1 MVFMDNFVYILGNKF
16 EYDFLSAWIKYNRI
30 KEGISQ
36 EALAHGIC
44 STSHLSYFENG
55 KKKLRSELIE
65 ALLKKLRITNITGAE
80 DIGLIRQKFHILM
93 FQVESFDYE
102 SAEITYND
110 LSTLESLLRNSPY
123 NIEFNIYSLMYDI
136 LVERKSYNELKTS
149 INILDKVYSSLHQ
162 DLQYI
167 YMLSTGRFLY
177 EYISHTEGIRRLEK
191 AYKIKETPWINYRL
205 GVAYSL
211 NWQHLKSI
219 IYLEKALNS
228 YSLSGR
234 YRNSLECHSF
244 LGLSY
249 IFLKMYE
256 QSEFHLTSV
265 ANGSDY
271 FTLDKNIFAVYTNLA
286 KLYLEMGKYDKS
298 IAYCHLAM
306 NPLNSWET
314 DKRWTKSAWHASEQ
328 PILGACI
335 YIEVHKKLS
344 DVFNYKE
351 IFDKFLTD
359 SYKNSVYYN
368 YLYCLSLS
376 IFNFNEDI
384 FYKEVTDIILPFY
397 RDAGYLDIHY
407 KITLL
412 LIKHLESKRKYK
424 DANNLYR
431 KLLS

>member
-1 MVFMDNFVYILGNKF
+1 MDNFVYIFSNKF

-44 STSHLSYFENG
+44 SASHLSYFENG

-65 ALLKKLRITNITGAE
+65 ALLKKLKITNITGRK
-80 DIGLIRQKFHILM
+80 DIGLIRQKFHALM

-102 SAEITYND
+102 SAEITYNE
-110 LSTLESLLRNSPY
+110 LSTLEPLLRNSPY
-123 NIEFNIYSLMYDI
+123 NIEFNIYSLMYNI
-136 LVERKSYNELKTS
+136 LVERKSYNELEAA
-149 INILDKVYSSLHQ
+149 INILDKVYSSLHP

-167 YMLSTGRFLY
+167 YMLVTGRFLY
-177 EYISHTEGIRRLEK
+177 EYISQTEGIRRLEK
-191 AYKIKETPWINYRL
+191 AYEIKETPWINYRL
-205 GVAYSL
+205 GVAYCL
-211 NWQHLKSI
+211 NWQHLKGI

-234 YRNSLECHSF
+234 YRNTLQCQSF
-244 LGLSY
+244 LGSSY
-249 IFLKMYE
+249 IFLKMYK
-256 QSEFHLTSV
+256 QAEFHLTSV

-271 FTLDKNIFAVYTNLA
+271 FTLDKNIFGVYTNLA
-286 KLYLEMGKYDKS
+286 KLYLDMGKYDKA
-298 IAYCHLAM
+298 IAYCQLAM

-314 DKRWTKSAWHASEQ
+314 DKRWIKSAWHASEQ

-335 YIEVHKKLS
+335 YIEIHKKLN

-351 IFDKFLTD
+351 IFDEFLTD
-359 SYKNSVYYN
+359 YYKNSVYYN

-376 IFNFNEDI
+376 VFNLNEDI
-384 FYKEVTDIILPFY
+384 FYNEVTNTILPFY
-397 RDAGYLDIHY
+397 RDNGYLDIHY

-424 DANNLYR
+424 AANNLYR
-431 KLLS
+431 ELLC

>member
-1 MVFMDNFVYILGNKF
+1 MDNFVYILGNKF

-65 ALLKKLRITNITGAE
+65 ALLKKLKITNITGTK

-102 SAEITYND
+102 SSEITYNE
-110 LSTLESLLRNSPY
+110 LCTLESLLRNSPY
-123 NIEFNIYSLMYDI
+123 NIEFNIYSLMYNI
-136 LVERKSYNELKTS
+136 LVERKSYNELKVS

-167 YMLSTGRFLY
+167 YMLITGRFIY
-177 EYISHTEGIRRLEK
+177 EYMNQTEGIRRLEK
-191 AYKIKETPWINYRL
+191 ACEIKETPWINYRL
-205 GVAYSL
+205 GVAYCL
-211 NWQHLKSI
+211 NWQHLKGV

-234 YRNSLECHSF
+234 YMNSLQCHSF
-244 LGLSY
+244 LGSSY

-256 QSEFHLTSV
+256 QAEFHLTSV

-271 FTLDKNIFAVYTNLA
+271 FTIDKNIFTVYTNLA
-286 KLYLEMGKYDKS
+286 KLYLDMGKYDKC
-298 IAYCHLAM
+298 IEYCHLAM

-314 DKRWTKSAWHASEQ
+314 DKRWIKSAWHASEQ

-335 YIEVHKKLS
+335 YIEVHKKLN
-344 DVFNYKE
+344 DGFNYKE

-359 SYKNSVYYN
+359 AYKNSVYYN
-368 YLYCLSLS
+368 YLYCLYLS

-397 RDAGYLDIHY
+397 SYKGYWDIHY

-431 KLLS
+431 ELLS